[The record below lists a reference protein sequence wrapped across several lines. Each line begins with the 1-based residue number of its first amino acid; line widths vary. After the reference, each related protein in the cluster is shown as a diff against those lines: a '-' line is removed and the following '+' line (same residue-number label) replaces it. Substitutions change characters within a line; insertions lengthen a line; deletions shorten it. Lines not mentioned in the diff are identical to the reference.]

1 MWLAHGLGRLD
12 VMILRT
18 DERLSRVYQGEQVT
32 WLWVLHEAFECAIAV
47 LYRMVAAEA
56 TTSTAHAIYA
66 MDMRPAAQVILL
78 RRSRDS
84 FSDAMACLTQA
95 ESFGNANAVPPCRLM
110 RACE

>member
-1 MWLAHGLGRLD
+1 
-12 VMILRT
+12 
-18 DERLSRVYQGEQVT
+18 
-32 WLWVLHEAFECAIAV
+32 
-47 LYRMVAAEA
+47 MVAAEA

-95 ESFGNANAVPPCRLM
+95 KTSTLGP
-110 RACE
+110 ACIIAGARMKIPGYSD